1 MWYKLGD
8 ERTVLMLIAIC
19 DDNSADAEKIR
30 FSLMDITQDLEMKC
44 FSTGTELIESVK
56 SGNNYSVL
64 FQDVYLENESGIEV
78 AKSVKEL
85 SPDTQVIFVTSSLDH
100 AIDAFRVQA
109 TDYLVKPCSE
119 ADIVKAFARVSV
131 RMNKEYSVPV
141 VINTG
146 KEIHVF
152 HTEKVIKIESDRHY
166 TVICCSN
173 NRTERLLINF
183 SYVAEL
189 FGNKFIEIRRGLLV
203 NPGFIEKISGVNV
216 ILADGS
222 SYILPKAKKDAVTA
236 KYIEYITEKN

>member
-1 MWYKLGD
+1 MWYKFGD

-64 FQDVYLENESGIEV
+64 FQDVYLEKESGIEV
-78 AKSVKEL
+78 AKSIKEL

-100 AIDAFRVQA
+100 AIDAFKVQA

-131 RMNKEYSVPV
+131 KMNTKYSVPV

-236 KYIEYITEKN
+236 KYIEYITEKK

>member
-119 ADIVKAFARVSV
+119 ADIVKAFARV
-131 RMNKEYSVPV
+131 
-141 VINTG
+141 
-146 KEIHVF
+146 
-152 HTEKVIKIESDRHY
+152 
-166 TVICCSN
+166 N
-173 NRTERLLINF
+173 N
-183 SYVAEL
+183 Y
-189 FGNKFIEIRRGLLV
+189 G
-203 NPGFIEKISGVNV
+203 
-216 ILADGS
+216 
-222 SYILPKAKKDAVTA
+222 Y
-236 KYIEYITEKN
+236 